1 MPNFVN
7 KHGQPPH
14 PPLPA
19 DHPLSVT
26 KPPFR
31 AKHRLLQR
39 MGHEAIDT
47 TRCQA
52 PVASRIGYSRCTLPA
67 THVIV
72 ENALRDGRIAAM
84 SVCDVH
90 HKALL
95 VSQPADYAEIHPLT
109 P

>member
-1 MPNFVN
+1 MPTFTN
-7 KHGQPPH
+7 KHGQEPS

-19 DHPLSVT
+19 DHPLSVA
-26 KPPFR
+26 KRPFK

-52 PVASRIGYSRCTLPA
+52 PLSSRAGYTRCTLPA

-72 ENALRDGRIAAM
+72 ENAPRDGRVCAM

-90 HKALL
+90 YKSLL